1 MWYVYLIYV
10 CAQNLISWK
19 RLSLVSLK
27 SWIVTDS
34 IDIHNHF
41 SSFLYSFHLYI
52 TFTYNFSSFHLCI
65 TFTYNFSSFFYS
77 FHLCITF
84 TKCLFILFQI
94 TLKQK
99 RVRHKFSAGSLL
111 EKLFAQ
117 TGNIFLIIFYVNRLY
132 CVYVILL
139 QALCYFYRPLLLDL
153 WLTVRTGK
161 VNSLDRPFTGQC
173 LITVQT
179 FLPLRSLVLVI
190 LQKKFPKMMKYPNNI
205 TEP

>member
-1 MWYVYLIYV
+1 MERIKERRKIVSK
-10 CAQNLISWK
+10 CNAQME
-19 RLSLVSLK
+19 RLKERRKIVSK
-27 SWIVTDS
+27 C
-34 IDIHNHF
+34 NAQM
-41 SSFLYSFHLYI
+41 
-52 TFTYNFSSFHLCI
+52 
-65 TFTYNFSSFFYS
+65 
-77 FHLCITF
+77 TF
-84 TKCLFILFQI
+84 TKRLFILFQI

>member
-27 SWIVTDS
+27 SWIVTEP

-41 SSFLYSFHLYI
+41 SSFLYSFHLY
-52 TFTYNFSSFHLCI
+52 I

-99 RVRHKFSAGSLL
+99 CVRHKFSASSLL

-179 FLPLRSLVLVI
+179 FLPLRSLVLMI
-190 LQKKFPKMMKYPNNI
+190 LLRNSWKWWNTQI
-205 TEP
+205 T

>member
-1 MWYVYLIYV
+1 MISTAIVNTGFLCSLVGKQLGSLKSKIYDKTLWYVYLIYV

-27 SWIVTDS
+27 SWIITDS

-41 SSFLYSFHLYI
+41 SSFLYSFHLCI
-52 TFTYNFSSFHLCI
+52 TFTYNFSSFHLYI

-99 RVRHKFSAGSLL
+99 CVRHKFSASSLL
-111 EKLFAQ
+111 EKLFAHRQ
-117 TGNIFLIIFYVNRLY
+117 EI
-132 CVYVILL
+132 
-139 QALCYFYRPLLLDL
+139 YF
-153 WLTVRTGK
+153 WLF
-161 VNSLDRPFTGQC
+161 S
-173 LITVQT
+173 
-179 FLPLRSLVLVI
+179 
-190 LQKKFPKMMKYPNNI
+190 M
-205 TEP
+205 